1 MRALQ
6 IIALVAVTA
15 FGISGTYAIF
25 MAISE
30 YRVHS
35 DAASTEKAADREK
48 SDRDTKAREIAAL
61 DRECQ
66 ARFKERYFFNEN
78 VRSCC
83 NEANGHC
90 IPMR

>member
-6 IIALVAVTA
+6 IIALVAVAA

-25 MAISE
+25 VVISE
-30 YRVHS
+30 YRTHS
-35 DAASTEKAADREK
+35 GEAAAEKVAARDK
-48 SDRDTKAREIAAL
+48 SARDSMVREIAAL

-78 VRSCC
+78 IRSCC
-83 NEANGHC
+83 NDANGHC
-90 IPMR
+90 IPLQ